1 MSVGRRSSAD
11 TAKSEA
17 WLSLRIVE
25 KLRLRHSSF
34 DLGVVAS
41 TIRVSSFR
49 ARGMIGW
56 RLARIP
62 KLEGFSFELEA
73 SRTNLKKD

>member
-1 MSVGRRSSAD
+1 LLFQNRKDDDDSSNFYFVKMKISVGRRSSAD

-25 KLRLRHSSF
+25 KLLLRHSSF

-49 ARGMIGW
+49 ARGMIG
-56 RLARIP
+56 
-62 KLEGFSFELEA
+62 
-73 SRTNLKKD
+73 